1 MADKYKAPAVKKAFQ
16 ILKLISES
24 NKGLRISELAK
35 SLGISKGTVHGI
47 TAILEELGAVK
58 RDTSSKRYELGLT
71 LFELGR
77 MAYSQVD
84 LRVAVRPVMEELME
98 KVKETVFFGVLNGER
113 TTILDLVECKH
124 DFKITSPI
132 GTTIPLFA
140 GATGKALLSVMDEK
154 DAMMIIK
161 RKGLPRYTDKS
172 ITDPEPYI
180 KEIRD
185 ACRNGY
191 AVDDEEYISG
201 VRAVAAPLD
210 WDKYRLAAIWIVGF
224 KMSLDENKMEL
235 LKREIREAVKA
246 VSHRIRI
253 QSGLKV
259 EKVNDA
265 VEP

>member
-1 MADKYKAPAVKKAFQ
+1 MPVKYKAPAVKKAFQ
-16 ILKLISES
+16 ILKLISEA

-35 SLGISKGTVHGI
+35 SLEISKGTVHGI
-47 TAILEELGAVK
+47 TSILEELGAVK
-58 RDTSSKRYELGLT
+58 RDISSKRYELGLT

-77 MAYSQVD
+77 VAYSQVD
-84 LRVAVRPVMEELME
+84 LRVAARPIMEELVE

-140 GATGKALLSVMDEK
+140 GATGKALLSVMNEK
-154 DAMMIIK
+154 DAMMIIE
-161 RKGLPRYTDKS
+161 RKGLPRHTDKS
-172 ITDPEPYI
+172 ITDPEQYLQ
-180 KEIRD
+180 EIRD
-185 ACRNGY
+185 TRRKGY

-224 KMSLDENKMEL
+224 KMSLDDSKMEL
-235 LKREIREAVKA
+235 LKREIKEAVKTI
-246 VSHRIRI
+246 HNRIRI
-253 QSGLKV
+253 KSGLKHV
-259 EKVNDA
+259 
-265 VEP
+265 